1 MQVTLNR
8 PLTPQTAQARSV
20 KHYKLSFRSV
30 AVHLAVQDGD
40 TLESLSLESGFS
52 KAKLQ
57 EANGGE
63 LSQTPPGIQVL
74 LHFICGVHMLMSAS

>member
-1 MQVTLNR
+1 MLVTLTQ
-8 PLTPQTAQARSV
+8 PVTAQVAQARSL
-20 KHYKLSFRSV
+20 KRHKLCFRSV
-30 AVHLAVQDGD
+30 VVYLAVEDGD

-63 LSQTPPGIQVL
+63 LS
-74 LHFICGVHMLMSAS
+74 